1 MEKLYFITGNT
12 MKAGEVKAILA
23 EFGIDTVKKELDI
36 EEIQSLD
43 AEKIAK
49 KKAMEAFRM
58 VKKPLITEDTGLC
71 IKAMNGYPGPLIK
84 HFYNSIGLQG
94 IADFLKGRDRS
105 AEAITVVAYCDSKGN
120 VKTFEGKVKGRIS
133 TYVAAGSKF
142 AWDPI
147 FIPEGYDKTYAEIGA
162 EEKNR
167 ISQRRKALEK
177 FAEFFTSHRN

>member
-1 MEKLYFITGNT
+1 MQPIYFITGNT
-12 MKAGEVKAILA
+12 MKASEVKAILA
-23 EFGIDTVKKELDI
+23 KFGIDIVKKELDI

-58 VKKPLITEDTGLC
+58 IKKPLITEDTGLY
-71 IKAMNGYPGPLIK
+71 IKAMNGYPGPFIK
-84 HFYNSIGLQG
+84 HFFNSIGPQG
-94 IADFLKGRDRS
+94 IIDFLKNRDRS
-105 AEAITVVAYCDSKGN
+105 AEAITVVAYCNSKGN

-133 TYVAAGSKF
+133 TYAAAGSRF
-142 AWDPI
+142 AWDTI

-177 FAEFFTSHRN
+177 FAEWLACQKT